1 MTIEEFSNE
10 FDVLLNSYAVNSSF
24 ELGQGILQL
33 DEYEKSLLLTEAQES
48 IVKDLYNGKLTGEG
62 FESTEEQRRNLDSL
76 INTLEL
82 TSKDISKPK
91 MSDNSE
97 FFQLPS
103 DASEEH
109 PDVWFITYESVLL
122 SDESL
127 GCKNNTR
134 ADVIPVRQDEYNSI
148 KNNPFRGP
156 SDKRVLRID
165 TGSSVIEL
173 ISKYKIQSY
182 FIKYLSK
189 PKPIILQDITDEN
202 LSINGETKR
211 MGCELNT
218 VLHRTILERAV
229 ALAIKRLPSKNV

>member
-10 FDVLLNSYAVNSSF
+10 FDVLLNSYAANNPF
-24 ELGQGILQL
+24 GIGQGLTQL
-33 DEYEKSLLLTEAQES
+33 DEYEKSVLLTEAQES
-48 IVKDLYNGKLTGEG
+48 IVRDLYNGKLTGDG

-76 INTLEL
+76 VNTLEL

-97 FFQLPS
+97 FFQLP
-103 DASEEH
+103 

-134 ADVIPVRQDEYNSI
+134 ADVIPIRQDEYHNI

-156 SDKRVLRID
+156 SDKRVIRID

-173 ISKYKIQSY
+173 ISKYAIQSY

-202 LSINGETKR
+202 LSINGETER
-211 MGCELNT
+211 MECKLNT

>member
-1 MTIEEFSNE
+1 MTIEEFSDE
-10 FDVLLNSYAVNSSF
+10 FDVLLNSYAANNPF
-24 ELGQGILQL
+24 GTGQGLTQL
-33 DEYEKSLLLTEAQES
+33 DEYEKSVLLTEAQES
-48 IVKDLYNGKLTGEG
+48 IVRDLYNGKLTGDG

-76 INTLEL
+76 VNTLEL

-103 DASEEH
+103 
-109 PDVWFITYESVLL
+109 DVWFITYESVLL

-134 ADVIPVRQDEYNSI
+134 ADVIPVRQDEYHII

-156 SDKRVLRID
+156 SDKRVIRID

-173 ISKYKIQSY
+173 ISKYTIQSY

>member
-10 FDVLLNSYAVNSSF
+10 FDVLLNSYAANNPF
-24 ELGQGILQL
+24 GIGQGLTQL
-33 DEYEKSLLLTEAQES
+33 DEYEKSILLTEAQES
-48 IVKDLYNGKLTGEG
+48 VVRDLYNGKLTGDG

-76 INTLEL
+76 VNTLEL

-91 MSDNSE
+91 MSDDSE

-103 DASEEH
+103 
-109 PDVWFITYESVLL
+109 DVWFITYESVLL
-122 SDESL
+122 FDESL

-134 ADVIPVRQDEYNSI
+134 ADVIPVRQDEYHII

-156 SDKRVLRID
+156 SDKRVIRID

-173 ISKYKIQSY
+173 ISKYTIQSY

-211 MGCELNT
+211 MGCDLNT

>member
-10 FDVLLNSYAVNSSF
+10 FDVLLNSYAANNPF
-24 ELGQGILQL
+24 GIGQGLTQL
-33 DEYEKSLLLTEAQES
+33 DEYEKSVLLTEAQES
-48 IVKDLYNGKLTGEG
+48 IVRDLYNGKLTGDG

-76 INTLEL
+76 VNTLEL

-103 DASEEH
+103 
-109 PDVWFITYESVLL
+109 DVWFITYESVLL

-134 ADVIPVRQDEYNSI
+134 ADVIPVRQDEYHNI

-173 ISKYKIQSY
+173 ISKYTIQSY

-202 LSINGETKR
+202 LSINRETKR
-211 MGCELNT
+211 MECELNT

>member
-10 FDVLLNSYAVNSSF
+10 FDVLLNSYAANNPF
-24 ELGQGILQL
+24 GIGQGLTQL
-33 DEYEKSLLLTEAQES
+33 DEYEKSVLLTEAQES
-48 IVKDLYNGKLTGEG
+48 IVKDLYNGKLTGDG
-62 FESTEEQRRNLDSL
+62 FESTEEQKRNLDSL
-76 INTLEL
+76 VNTLEL

-91 MSDNSE
+91 MSDNSK
-97 FFQLPS
+97 FFQLP
-103 DASEEH
+103 

-134 ADVIPVRQDEYNSI
+134 ADVIPIRQDEYHNI

-156 SDKRVLRID
+156 SDKRVIRID

-173 ISKYKIQSY
+173 ISKYTIQSY
-182 FIKYLSK
+182 FVKYLSK

>member
-1 MTIEEFSNE
+1 MTIEEFSDE
-10 FDVLLNSYAVNSSF
+10 FDVLLNSYAANNPF
-24 ELGQGILQL
+24 GTGQGLTQL
-33 DEYEKSLLLTEAQES
+33 DEYEKSVLLTEAQES
-48 IVKDLYNGKLTGEG
+48 IVRDLYNGKLTGDG
-62 FESTEEQRRNLDSL
+62 FESTEEQRRNLESL
-76 INTLEL
+76 VNTLEL

-91 MSDNSE
+91 MSDDSE

-103 DASEEH
+103 
-109 PDVWFITYESVLL
+109 DVWFITYESVLL

-134 ADVIPVRQDEYNSI
+134 IDVIPVRQDEYHSI

-156 SDKRVLRID
+156 SDKRVIRID

-173 ISKYKIQSY
+173 ISKYNIQSY

-211 MGCELNT
+211 MECELNT

>member
-10 FDVLLNSYAVNSSF
+10 FDVLLNSYAANNPF
-24 ELGQGILQL
+24 GIGQGLTQL
-33 DEYEKSLLLTEAQES
+33 DEYEKSILLTEAQES
-48 IVKDLYNGKLTGEG
+48 IVRDLYNGKLTGDG

-76 INTLEL
+76 VNTLEL

-91 MSDNSE
+91 MSDNSK
-97 FFQLPS
+97 FFQLP
-103 DASEEH
+103 

-134 ADVIPVRQDEYNSI
+134 ADVIPIRQDEYHNI

-156 SDKRVLRID
+156 SDKRVIRID

-173 ISKYKIQSY
+173 ISKYSIQSY

>member
-10 FDVLLNSYAVNSSF
+10 FDVLLNSYAANNPFGV
-24 ELGQGILQL
+24 GQSLTQL
-33 DEYEKSLLLTEAQES
+33 DEYEKSILLTESQES
-48 IVKDLYNGKLTGEG
+48 IVRDLYNGKLTGDG

-76 INTLEL
+76 VNTIEL
-82 TSKDISKPK
+82 TSKNISKPK

-103 DASEEH
+103 D
-109 PDVWFITYESVLL
+109 VWFITYESALL

-127 GCKNNTR
+127 GCKNNIR
-134 ADVIPVRQDEYNSI
+134 ADVIPVRQDEYHNI

-173 ISKYKIQSY
+173 ISKYTIQSY
-182 FIKYLSK
+182 FVKYLSK

>member
-10 FDVLLNSYAVNSSF
+10 FDVLLNSYAANNPF
-24 ELGQGILQL
+24 GIGQGLTQL
-33 DEYEKSLLLTEAQES
+33 DEYEKSILLTEAQES
-48 IVKDLYNGKLTGEG
+48 IVRDLYNGKLTGDG

-76 INTLEL
+76 VNTLEL

-97 FFQLPS
+97 FFQLP
-103 DASEEH
+103 

-122 SDESL
+122 FDESL

-134 ADVIPVRQDEYNSI
+134 ADVIPVRQDEYHNI

-173 ISKYKIQSY
+173 ISKYTIQSY